1 MMGRPPRGIPWLDK
15 RDNGIWYV
23 LWYDGEARQTRRQS
37 LKTAELKPAT
47 TAYADFLLSWSEEG
61 RPSRR
66 SLKVVLDFYLKRHI
80 GRSANDT
87 ERPMHAAKPIL
98 RFFRDRDLRT
108 IDVPA
113 CHDYMDARRK
123 QRISDG
129 TIRRELYVIQAAAN
143 YALKHKQISTADMPT
158 IDAPRDSPAR
168 RAYLTHQELEK
179 IFSTAEADLQDFIAL
194 AYYTGSRRG
203 AIEDLTVR
211 QVDLAGG
218 LIELMP
224 HDASPTERLSKKK
237 KPTVPIMPEIRNRL
251 ERLVERKMPAA
262 TVLPPRS
269 YYHLF
274 KAHATKQG
282 LMEKSYPHILRHS
295 RATHL
300 LQAGVPIYAVAKLL
314 GDTME
319 TIEASYGHHSSDYLS
334 DVFRGKGPKLD

>member
-1 MMGRPPRGIPWLDK
+1 MGRVGRNIPWLDT

-23 LWYDGEARQTRRQS
+23 VWYDGETHQTRRQS
-37 LKTAELKPAT
+37 LKTADLKAAT
-47 TAYADFLLSWSEEG
+47 MAYADFLLSWSEEG
-61 RPSRR
+61 QPSRR
-66 SLKVVLDFYLKRHI
+66 SLKAVLDFYLKRRL
-80 GRSANDT
+80 GRTANDT
-87 ERPMHAAKPIL
+87 ERAMHAAKPLL

-113 CHDYMDARRK
+113 CHEYMDGRRRQK
-123 QRISDG
+123 ISDG
-129 TIRRELYVIQAAAN
+129 TIRRELYVLQAAAN
-143 YALKHKQISTADMPT
+143 YALKHKKILKADMPT
-158 IDAPRDSPAR
+158 IDAPPDSPAR
-168 RAYLTHQELEK
+168 RLYLTHDELK
-179 IFSTAEADLQDFIAL
+179 KVFNTATPNLQDFIAL
-194 AYYTGSRRG
+194 AYWTGSRRG
-203 AIEDLTVR
+203 AIEGLTVG

-224 HDASPTERLSKKK
+224 HDANPTERLSKKK
-237 KPTVPIMPEIRNRL
+237 KPTVPIMPEIRDRL
-251 ERLVERKMPAA
+251 ERLVAGKTPAS

-274 KAHATKQG
+274 KAHVTKQG
-282 LMEKSYPHILRHS
+282 LKEKSYPHILRHS

-314 GDTME
+314 GDTLE